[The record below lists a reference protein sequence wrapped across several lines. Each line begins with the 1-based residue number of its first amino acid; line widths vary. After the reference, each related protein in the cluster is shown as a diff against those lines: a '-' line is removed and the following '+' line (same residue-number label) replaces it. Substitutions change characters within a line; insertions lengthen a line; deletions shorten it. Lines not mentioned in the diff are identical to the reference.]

1 MEKND
6 EKTPDVP
13 MVEQYKVDTAIIHA
27 SRIVRDVKIIVAVCM
42 ACIIALV
49 LIFVSYYSARQR
61 EFLNTINMLTSTTTT
76 AEVQNANT
84 VEQFA
89 PP

>member
-1 MEKND
+1 MENND

-13 MVEQYKVDTAIIHA
+13 MVEQYKVDTAIVHA

-76 AEVQNANT
+76 AEVQNADT